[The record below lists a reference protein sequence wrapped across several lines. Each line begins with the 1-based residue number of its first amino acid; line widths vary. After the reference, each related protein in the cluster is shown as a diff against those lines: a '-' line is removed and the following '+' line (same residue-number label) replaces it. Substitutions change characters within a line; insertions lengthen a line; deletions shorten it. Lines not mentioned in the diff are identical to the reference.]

1 MPSFEQIKR
10 FYSLG
15 LWTKTMVRKAVEKG
29 VLTWMEYEEVVG
41 VTTAP
46 TTALISAV
54 ITDILICLWASA
66 GSFSMTSIRSLSFL
80 CLAGLPELKEGK

>member
-29 VLTWMEYEEVVG
+29 VLTWMEYEEIVG
-41 VTTAP
+41 EYKLVQH
-46 TTALISAV
+46 S
-54 ITDILICLWASA
+54 DKY
-66 GSFSMTSIRSLSFL
+66 GLS
-80 CLAGLPELKEGK
+80 